1 MGNQDS
7 SATPPAVPLPG
18 VWRFGDAVLDEQLAS
33 LKLGATDVELD
44 RSGYDVLLALLRH
57 AGEVVTKEELL
68 EAGWPGRV
76 VSENSL
82 AKAIGRLRQAL
93 GQQGASIRA
102 VHGYG
107 YRLASTVSYQAAAD
121 DRASVRSHAGPELQ
135 EGDALPQRP
144 GWTLVR
150 RLGEGSAGATFLARS
165 NEGEERVAK
174 IATNEGGLR
183 GLKRE
188 IALARY
194 IGAVHADLPD
204 VTRVLG
210 WNLSQPPFFIE
221 LPYFPN
227 GHLGE
232 WASRP
237 DGLQSLSRAQRVAL
251 CAQLCDAVAGLHEIG
266 VIHKD
271 LKPENL
277 YPVRDDSGQWRIVL
291 ADLGAGEAVHA
302 PRLVELG
309 ITMSIAADQLS
320 ERAGSLLY
328 LAPEVIAGEM
338 PTQRSDVFALGV
350 LVYQL
355 ILGDMR
361 RSLAPGWE
369 ADIDDPLLCEDIA
382 LAAAAKPLRRLLPAR
397 GLARSLRHLDERR
410 EQLTDERDARIE
422 HARLQRAMERQR
434 ARRPW
439 LIATAAAQALGV
451 GAGSILYMKALDAGR
466 VARENAAIADAVN
479 RFFNQDVLGA
489 ASPYA
494 ANGQAEPTI
503 REALDRA
510 VVHIDER
517 LRDQPIVEATVRMTI
532 GQVYGEAM
540 QIPQAIEQERRALE
554 LFERHLGPED
564 ARTQQ
569 ARYRLATDLTDDSR
583 FTEARALID
592 DTDALRRKLAIDDV
606 ETTLI
611 SRRAGCYWYI
621 RRAQYDAGLAAC
633 EGVVASQLAF
643 DPNDH
648 TSLIQART
656 NLAVLHSRAGRIEQA
671 EEQFTMVHASFA
683 ELDDHGSPTRLR
695 VDYLHGMNL
704 LALGRLEDAARTL
717 GAAHRGS
724 VAALGADNPHTLEVQ
739 MGLAKLHLARSRP
752 AEAVPLLRFAHAAY
766 LRQLGKDSHFT
777 MEAREALDDALCA
790 TARGEPG
797 AMSAEAAAAC
807 SADAA
812 RDARPNA

>member
-1 MGNQDS
+1 MGHQDS
-7 SATPPAVPLPG
+7 SATPPAGALPG
-18 VWRFGDAVLDEQLAS
+18 VWRFGDAVLDEQLAA
-33 LKLGATDVELD
+33 LKLAGSEIELD

-93 GQQGASIRA
+93 GSQGTSIRA

-107 YRLASTVSYQAAAD
+107 YRLASPVSFQPVAD
-121 DRASVRSHAGPELQ
+121 DRATVRSHAGPELQ
-135 EGDALPQRP
+135 EGDALPQRS
-144 GWTLVR
+144 GWRLVR
-150 RLGEGSAGATFLARS
+150 RLGEGSAGGTFLARS
-165 NEGEERVAK
+165 DDGDERVVK

-194 IGAVHADLPD
+194 IGAVHADLAD
-204 VTRVLG
+204 VARVLG
-210 WNLSQPPFFIE
+210 WNLSQPPFFLE

-232 WASRP
+232 WATRP
-237 DGLQSLSRAQRVAL
+237 DGLPALSRAQRVTL

-277 YPVRDDSGQWRIVL
+277 YPVRDDAGQWRIVL
-291 ADLGAGEAVHA
+291 ADLGAGEAMHA
-302 PRLVELG
+302 PRLIELG
-309 ITMSIAADQLS
+309 ITMSVAADQLS

-355 ILGDMR
+355 IVGDMR

-369 ADIDDPLLCEDIA
+369 SDIDDELLCEDIA

-397 GLARSLRHLDERR
+397 GLAGSLRHLEERR
-410 EQLTDERDARIE
+410 MQSLEDRNARLQ

-439 LIATAAAQALGV
+439 LIATAAALVVGL
-451 GAGSILYMKALDAGR
+451 GAGSIFYAKALEAGR
-466 VARENAAIADAVN
+466 VARENAAVADAVN

-494 ANGQAEPTI
+494 ANGQGEPTI

-540 QIPQAIEQERRALE
+540 QIPQAIEQERRALA

-592 DTDALRRKLAIDDV
+592 DTDALRRKLELDDV
-606 ETTLI
+606 ETTLM

-621 RRAQYDAGLAAC
+621 RRAQYDAGLPAC

-643 DPNDH
+643 DASDH
-648 TSLIQART
+648 TALIQART
-656 NLAVLHSRAGRIEQA
+656 NLAVLHSRAGRIQQA
-671 EEQFTMVHASFA
+671 EEQFVMVGASFA

-704 LALGRLEDAARTL
+704 LALGRLEEAAQTL

-724 VAALGADNPHTLEVQ
+724 VAAMGADNPHTLEVQ
-739 MGLAKLHLARSRP
+739 MGLAKLHLARARP
-752 AEAVPLLRFAHAAY
+752 AEAVPLLQFAHAAY

-777 MEAREALDDALCA
+777 MEARETLDVALCA
-790 TARGEPG
+790 VARAERG
-797 AMSAEAAAAC
+797 AADAAAC
-807 SADAA
+807 GAMAA
-812 RDARPNA
+812 RDAHPDA